1 MSEQLPQELKD
12 YVDSVVQ
19 DKIEEGMTHEQAT
32 AATIEWLNGLAAYI
46 EKYR

>member
-1 MSEQLPQELKD
+1 MFEELPQELKD

-32 AATIEWLNGLAAYI
+32 TATIEWLNSLAAYI
-46 EKYR
+46 EKHR